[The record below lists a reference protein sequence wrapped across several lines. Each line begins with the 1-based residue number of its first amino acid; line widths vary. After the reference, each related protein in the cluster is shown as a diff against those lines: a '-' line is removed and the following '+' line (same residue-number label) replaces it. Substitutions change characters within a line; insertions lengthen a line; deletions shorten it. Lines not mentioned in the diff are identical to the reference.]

1 MESKY
6 SPYKELGDFFAGTF
20 HQDMES
26 PEEALSEF
34 IMEVNKTCIENTIND
49 ILSFLN
55 GNLTDSEKE
64 EFITYKTY
72 IYFPALNLT
81 AIEWL
86 QQTLEILKESIKDK
100 E

>member
-1 MESKY
+1 MEDTY
-6 SPYKELGDFFAGTF
+6 GPYEELGDFLAGTF

-26 PEEALSEF
+26 PEEALNEF
-34 IMEVNKTCIENTIND
+34 IMEVTKICIENTRND

-55 GNLTDSEKE
+55 SNLTDSEKE
-64 EFITYKTY
+64 EFIKYNAY

-81 AIEWL
+81 PVEWL
-86 QQTLEILKESIKDK
+86 KHTLEILKEAIKNK